1 MSKTPVIT
9 TLASLALLAGCATN
23 PATSQL
29 LGERY
34 ILTNIDT
41 YPVQIVSVD
50 GASSTVSPQRVEPGR
65 RELLLRGP
73 PGGAGFSAVESFT
86 LDVQPCTR
94 YYIVAVKANPLDTNF
109 TPRIDHAMPLGS
121 SCRAPA

>member
-1 MSKTPVIT
+1 MKKVLWS
-9 TLASLALLAGCATN
+9 LGGALALLAGCATN
-23 PATSQL
+23 DATSQL

-50 GASSTVSPQRVEPGR
+50 GVSSTLSPQRVRPGK

-73 PGGAGFSAVESFT
+73 PGGAGFSEVVPFTVE
-86 LDVQPCTR
+86 VAPCTR
-94 YYIVAVKANPLDTNF
+94 VYIVAVKANPLDTNF
-109 TPRIDHAMPLGS
+109 TPRIDHVMPLGS